1 MLQQWY
7 TFLVVTTVNVEP
19 QMPKGLEAPQSTSHP
34 RSDVDLLPQVARAHQ
49 RCDHQHGERQH
60 DGLVDAEHDLR

>member
-34 RSDVDLLPQVARAHQ
+34 RSDVDLLPRTRKSQQISLGFRAYS
-49 RCDHQHGERQH
+49 
-60 DGLVDAEHDLR
+60 LI